1 MTYLFDHQWQAE
13 RERLAKIEAAL
24 DPHTI
29 GFLETIGVR
38 DGWRCLEVGAGGG
51 SIAEWLCRRVGPAGQ
66 VVATDL
72 ETQFLA
78 ALDYPQLEI
87 RQHNILA
94 EDFEEHAF
102 DLVYARKV
110 LEHFADVR
118 PALRRMYGAL
128 RPGGWLLVE
137 DSDLVAMQHV
147 SARDPVLF
155 ERVYSEF
162 INAMA
167 SNGFNPKLGR
177 RLGDELRLLGLERIE
192 LHGRT
197 NEWTAAGNHAGGA
210 IYRLTT
216 ERLRERILGRGL
228 VTAAE
233 LDQYLADIQSPD
245 FHALTGVHFAAWGRK
260 PDRSGHGADG

>member
-1 MTYLFDHQWQAE
+1 MTYLFDHKWQAE

-24 DPHTI
+24 DPQTI
-29 GFLETIGVR
+29 GYLETIGVGT
-38 DGWRCLEVGAGGG
+38 GWRCLEIGAGGG
-51 SIAEWLCRRVGPAGQ
+51 SMTDWLCRRVGPSGK

-78 ALDYPQLEI
+78 ALDHPQLEI
-87 RQHNILA
+87 RRHNIVSDEL
-94 EDFEEHAF
+94 EQEAF

-118 PALRRMYGAL
+118 GPLRRMYGAL

-147 SARDPVLF
+147 SARDPALF
-155 ERVYSEF
+155 ERVYAEF
-162 INAMA
+162 IGAMA
-167 SNGFNPKLGR
+167 SSGFNPRLGR
-177 RLGDELRLLGLERIE
+177 RLGEELRALGLQRIE
-192 LHGRT
+192 VVGRGS
-197 NEWTAAGNHAGGA
+197 EWTAAGNHPGGA

-216 ERLRERILGRGL
+216 ERLRDRIVARGN
-228 VTAAE
+228 VTSAE

-245 FHALTGVHFAAWGRK
+245 FHAITGVHFAAWGQK
-260 PDRSGHGADG
+260 GDAQ